1 MIKGALITEASDI
14 FRVTS
19 ESPFISLDYI
29 GEVWQKHIKLNN
41 DLTIFSN
48 NIDGM
53 GFEIFTK
60 ASLKKSHKNG
70 NHRHRSELCDL
81 YIRENIKDFRVKYI
95 KRIYQK

>member
-1 MIKGALITEASDI
+1 
-14 FRVTS
+14 
-19 ESPFISLDYI
+19 
-29 GEVWQKHIKLNN
+29 
-41 DLTIFSN
+41 
-48 NIDGM
+48 M

-95 KRIYQK
+95 KKNLPKINSD